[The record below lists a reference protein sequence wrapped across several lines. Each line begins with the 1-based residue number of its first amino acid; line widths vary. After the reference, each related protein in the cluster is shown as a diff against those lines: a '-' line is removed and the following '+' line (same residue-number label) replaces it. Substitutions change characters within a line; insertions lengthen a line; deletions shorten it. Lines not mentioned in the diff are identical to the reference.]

1 MYNRC
6 YKKEV
11 SIKTKN
17 ILVEIAISFALYWI
31 FAAFIYF
38 APEIKNGLYNYYLFL
53 PAGVKFFAVLIFGWR
68 GAVGTGLAIF
78 SRLILT
84 DPLVPWYSWIIVSI
98 ASSLAMFLVVEWG
111 LRLFKVERN
120 LSNLKYYQ
128 IVVLATVTSV
138 VNGFLFVYVVAS
150 LGIGQVSTEIFH
162 NGIVVTMGNFAGNA
176 VFVCTA
182 VILLRQKTVILDYVN
197 RFRH

>member
-1 MYNRC
+1 
-6 YKKEV
+6 
-11 SIKTKN
+11 
-17 ILVEIAISFALYWI
+17 
-31 FAAFIYF
+31 
-38 APEIKNGLYNYYLFL
+38 
-53 PAGVKFFAVLIFGWR
+53 
-68 GAVGTGLAIF
+68 LAIF

-98 ASSLAMFLVVEWG
+98 ASSLAMLLAVEWG

-128 IVVLATVTSV
+128 IVVLATVSSV

-150 LGIGQVSTEIFH
+150 LGIGQVSTDIFH
-162 NGIVVTMGNFAGNA
+162 NGIAVTMGNFAGNA
-176 VFVCTA
+176 LFVCAA
-182 VILLRQKTVILDYVN
+182 VLLLRQKTFILDCVN